1 MIQFFI
7 LMKFKIGFSL
17 FSQKK
22 KQDSTKRIRGRKL
35 FIGNGILKQSRS
47 EIFSAQQKDVA
58 VELTEPLF
66 SSPSLSGVLNDKI
79 FLQNLPS
86 MIVAHAL
93 KPQPNDLILDM
104 VMMILNF

>member
-1 MIQFFI
+1 MKLNFIFF
-7 LMKFKIGFSL
+7 FGFTN
-17 FSQKK
+17 K

-104 VMMILNF
+104 VMND